1 MILCLLICD
10 SSVNIIPL
18 EFLLLP
24 RRGSP
29 KIMKYIESYFLE
41 ITFIVSVFSVI
52 NMVSSN
58 QNKPDQ
64 IESKVASQILC
75 R

>member
-1 MILCLLICD
+1 
-10 SSVNIIPL
+10 
-18 EFLLLP
+18 
-24 RRGSP
+24 
-29 KIMKYIESYFLE
+29 MKYIESHFLE
-41 ITFIVSVFSVI
+41 ITFIVVFLSVVS
-52 NMVSSN
+52 MVSSN